1 MKIVSIRLLSS
12 LVMMAAS
19 FSASA
24 GPTVVGTLEVKGV
37 FNEKIGPAPQCASTL
52 GGKLAGH
59 GETAEG
65 TPVAFVGGDCF
76 TQSGTTFTF
85 SNGKFI
91 LLYPN
96 GDQIF
101 ANYSGQFVPTGAG
114 TAYVMNGGT
123 FTITG
128 GSGTYSRALGGG
140 YLSGT
145 EDLSS
150 GAGTIALSGR
160 IHYKPKGSLK

>member
-1 MKIVSIRLLSS
+1 MNHVSLRLLSS
-12 LVMMAAS
+12 LVLMAAS
-19 FSASA
+19 LGATA
-24 GPTVVGTLEVKGV
+24 GTTVSQTLEVKGA
-37 FNEKIGPAPQCASTL
+37 FNEKVGPAPQCASQM
-52 GGKLAGH
+52 GGQLAGH

-65 TPVAFVGGDCF
+65 TPVAFVGRDCF
-76 TQSGTTFTF
+76 SQSGYVFTF
-85 SNGKFI
+85 SNGKFV

-101 ANYSGQFVPTGAG
+101 ASYGGQFIPTGVG

-128 GSGTYSRALGGG
+128 GSGTYAGALGGG

-145 EDLSS
+145 EDLSN

-160 IHYKPKGSLK
+160 ITYKSK

>member
-1 MKIVSIRLLSS
+1 MKTVSIRLLSS
-12 LVMMAAS
+12 LVLTAAS

-24 GPTVVGTLEVKGV
+24 GPTVVRALEIKGI
-37 FNEKIGPAPQCASTL
+37 FTEKVGPAPQCTSKL

-76 TQSGTTFTF
+76 AQSGTTFTF

-101 ANYSGQFVPTGAG
+101 ADYSGQFVPTGAG
-114 TAYVMNGGT
+114 TTYVMNGGT

-128 GSGTYSRALGGG
+128 GSGTYARALGGG
-140 YLSGT
+140 FLSGT
-145 EDLSS
+145 EDLSN
-150 GAGTIALSGR
+150 GAGTIGLSGR
-160 IHYKPKGSLK
+160 VYYKPK

>member
-1 MKIVSIRLLSS
+1 MKTVSVRILSS
-12 LVMMAAS
+12 LVLLAAS

-24 GPTVVGTLEVKGV
+24 GPTVVKALQIKGV
-37 FNEKIGPAPQCASTL
+37 FNEKIGLALQCATLL

-59 GETAEG
+59 GEAIDG

-76 TQSGTTFTF
+76 SQSGTTFTF

-101 ANYSGQFVPTGAG
+101 ANYAGQFIPAGSG

-128 GSGTYSRALGGG
+128 GSGTYSGALGGG

-145 EDLSS
+145 EDLSN
-150 GAGTIALSGR
+150 GAGTIGLSGSVY
-160 IHYKPKGSLK
+160 YKLK

>member
-1 MKIVSIRLLSS
+1 MNTTSIRLLSS
-12 LVMMAAS
+12 LVLMTAS
-19 FSASA
+19 LSALA
-24 GPTVVGTLEVKGV
+24 GPTVAKPLVVNGV
-37 FNEKIGPAPQCASTL
+37 FSEKIGPEPQCTSTL

-76 TQSGTTFTF
+76 SQSGTTFTF

-101 ANYSGQFVPTGAG
+101 ANYGGQFVPTGAG

-128 GSGTYSRALGGG
+128 GSGTYSHALGGG

-145 EDLSS
+145 EDLSN
-150 GAGTIALSGR
+150 GAGTIGLTGVVY
-160 IHYKPKGSLK
+160 YKPK

>member
-1 MKIVSIRLLSS
+1 MKTVSIHLLSS
-12 LVMMAAS
+12 LVLMTAS

-24 GPTVVGTLEVKGV
+24 GPNAVEALEVKGV

-76 TQSGTTFTF
+76 AQSGTTFTF
-85 SNGKFI
+85 SDGKFI

-128 GSGTYSRALGGG
+128 GSGIYSGALGGG
-140 YLSGT
+140 TLSGT
-145 EDLSS
+145 EDLSN
-150 GAGTIALSGR
+150 GAGTIGLSGR
-160 IHYKPKGSLK
+160 VYYKQK

>member
-1 MKIVSIRLLSS
+1 MKTLSIRLLSGVV
-12 LVMMAAS
+12 LLAAS

-24 GPTVVGTLEVKGV
+24 GPSVTKALEVKGV
-37 FNEKIGPAPQCASTL
+37 FNEKVGPAPQCASTL

-59 GETAEG
+59 GETADG

-76 TQSGTTFTF
+76 AQSGATFTF

-128 GSGTYSRALGGG
+128 GSGTYVRALGGG

-145 EDLSS
+145 EDLSN
-150 GAGTIALSGR
+150 GAGTIALSGHV
-160 IHYKPKGSLK
+160 HYKPK

>member
-1 MKIVSIRLLSS
+1 MNTTAIRLLSS
-12 LVMMAAS
+12 LVLMTAS
-19 FSASA
+19 FSALA
-24 GPTVVGTLEVKGV
+24 GPTVGKPLVVKGV
-37 FNEKIGPAPQCASTL
+37 FSEKISPSLQCPTVL

-59 GETAEG
+59 GETVEG

-76 TQSGTTFTF
+76 SQSGTTFTF

-101 ANYSGQFVPTGAG
+101 ANYGGQFVPTGAG

-128 GSGTYSRALGGG
+128 GSGTYSNALGGG
-140 YLSGT
+140 FLSGT
-145 EDLSS
+145 EDLSN
-150 GAGTIALSGR
+150 GAGTIGLSGVVY
-160 IHYKPKGSLK
+160 YKLK

>member
-1 MKIVSIRLLSS
+1 MKTVSIRLLSS
-12 LVMMAAS
+12 LVLLAAS

-24 GPTVVGTLEVKGV
+24 GPNVTKALEVKGV
-37 FNEKIGPAPQCASTL
+37 FNEKVGPAQQCASTL

-59 GETAEG
+59 GETADG

-76 TQSGTTFTF
+76 AQSGATFTF

-145 EDLSS
+145 EDLSN
-150 GAGTIALSGR
+150 GAGTIALSGHV
-160 IHYKPKGSLK
+160 HYKPK

>member
-1 MKIVSIRLLSS
+1 MKIVSISLLSS
-12 LVMMAAS
+12 VVLMAAS

-24 GPTVVGTLEVKGV
+24 GQHVVRALEINGV
-37 FNEKIGPAPQCASTL
+37 FNEKIGPALQCASKL

-59 GETAEG
+59 GATLEG

-76 TQSGTTFTF
+76 SQSGTTFTF

-101 ANYSGQFVPTGAG
+101 ANYGGQFVPTGLG

-128 GSGTYSRALGGG
+128 GSGTYSGALGGG
-140 YLSGT
+140 FLRGT
-145 EDLSS
+145 EDLAT
-150 GAGTIALSGR
+150 GAGTIGLSGQVY
-160 IHYKPKGSLK
+160 YKQK

>member
-1 MKIVSIRLLSS
+1 MKNVTVRLLSS
-12 LVMMAAS
+12 LVLMAAS
-19 FSASA
+19 FGASA
-24 GPTVVGTLEVKGV
+24 GTLVSKTLEVKGV
-37 FNEKIGPAPQCASTL
+37 FNEKVGPAPQCASQL

-59 GETAEG
+59 GEVADG
-65 TPVAFVGGDCF
+65 TPVSFVGGDCF
-76 TQSGTTFTF
+76 AQSGYVFTF

-101 ANYSGQFVPTGAG
+101 ANYGGQFLPTGVG

-128 GSGTYSRALGGG
+128 GSGTYAGALGGG
-140 YLSGT
+140 VLSGT
-145 EDLSS
+145 EDLSN

-160 IHYKPKGSLK
+160 VVYKLR

>member
-1 MKIVSIRLLSS
+1 MKTVTIRLLSG
-12 LVMMAAS
+12 LLLITAS

-24 GPTVVGTLEVKGV
+24 GPTVGRALEIAGV
-37 FNEKIGPAPQCASTL
+37 FNEKVGPAPQCASKL

-76 TQSGTTFTF
+76 AQSGTTFTF

-101 ANYSGQFVPTGAG
+101 ANYGGQFVPTGVG
-114 TAYVMNGGT
+114 SAYVMNGGT

-128 GSGTYSRALGGG
+128 GSGTYSRAQGGG

-145 EDLSS
+145 EDLST
-150 GAGTIALSGR
+150 GAGTIKLSGR
-160 IHYKPKGSLK
+160 IYYKPK

>member
-1 MKIVSIRLLSS
+1 MKTVSIRFLSS
-12 LVMMAAS
+12 LVLMAAS
-19 FSASA
+19 FSVSA
-24 GPTVVGTLEVKGV
+24 GPTVVKALEVKGV
-37 FNEKIGPAPQCASTL
+37 FNEKVGPEPKCASTL

-59 GETAEG
+59 GETADG

-76 TQSGTTFTF
+76 SQSGTTFTF
-85 SNGKFI
+85 SNGKFV

-96 GDQIF
+96 GDRIF
-101 ANYSGQFVPTGAG
+101 ANYGGQFVPTGVG

-128 GSGTYSRALGGG
+128 GSGTFSGAMGGG

-145 EDLSS
+145 EDLSN
-150 GAGTIALSGR
+150 GAGTIGLSGR
-160 IHYKPKGSLK
+160 VYYKAK

>member
-1 MKIVSIRLLSS
+1 MKTVSVRLLSS
-12 LVMMAAS
+12 LVLMAAS

-24 GPTVVGTLEVKGV
+24 GPNVVKALEVKGV
-37 FNEKIGPAPQCASTL
+37 FNEKVGPAPQCASTL

-59 GETAEG
+59 GETADG

-76 TQSGTTFTF
+76 AQSGTTFTF

-101 ANYSGQFVPTGAG
+101 ADYSGQFVPTGAG

-128 GSGTYSRALGGG
+128 GSGTYFHATGGG
-140 YLSGT
+140 SLSGT
-145 EDLSS
+145 EDLSN
-150 GAGTIALSGR
+150 GAGTIGLSGR
-160 IHYKPKGSLK
+160 VSYKPK

>member
-1 MKIVSIRLLSS
+1 MKTVSLRLLSS
-12 LVMMAAS
+12 LVLMAAS

-24 GPTVVGTLEVKGV
+24 GPTVGKALEINGV
-37 FNEKIGPAPQCASTL
+37 FNEKVGPAPQCASTL

-76 TQSGTTFTF
+76 AQSGTTFTF

-91 LLYPN
+91 VLYPN

-101 ANYSGQFVPTGAG
+101 ANYGGQFVPTGAG

-128 GSGTYSRALGGG
+128 GSGTYARATGGG

-145 EDLSS
+145 EDLSN
-150 GAGTIALSGR
+150 GAGTIKLSG
-160 IHYKPKGSLK
+160 HVYYKPKK

>member
-1 MKIVSIRLLSS
+1 MKTVSLRLLPS
-12 LVMMAAS
+12 LVLMAAS
-19 FSASA
+19 LSASA
-24 GPTVVGTLEVKGV
+24 GPTVTRALEVKGV
-37 FNEKIGPAPQCASTL
+37 FNEKVGPATQCASTL

-59 GETAEG
+59 GETADG

-76 TQSGTTFTF
+76 AQSGTTFTF
-85 SNGKFI
+85 SNGKFV
-91 LLYPN
+91 LLFPN

-101 ANYSGQFVPTGAG
+101 ANYGGQFLPTGAG

-128 GSGTYSRALGGG
+128 GSGTYARATGGG

-145 EDLSS
+145 EDLST

-160 IHYKPKGSLK
+160 VSYKPK

>member
-1 MKIVSIRLLSS
+1 MKTVSIRLLSS
-12 LVMMAAS
+12 LLLMAAS
-19 FSASA
+19 FPASA
-24 GPTVVGTLEVKGV
+24 APTVVAALEVKGV

-76 TQSGTTFTF
+76 AQSGTTFTF

-101 ANYSGQFVPTGAG
+101 ANYGGQFIPTGVG
-114 TAYVMNGGT
+114 TAYIMNGGT

-128 GSGTYSRALGGG
+128 GSGTYSGARGGG

-145 EDLSS
+145 EDLSN
-150 GAGTIALSGR
+150 GAGTIVLSGR
-160 IHYKPKGSLK
+160 VQYKPKNR

>member
-1 MKIVSIRLLSS
+1 MKISLCVLSS
-12 LVMMAAS
+12 LVLMTAS

-24 GPTVVGTLEVKGV
+24 SKTVVKALEVSGV
-37 FNEKIGPAPQCASTL
+37 FNEKVGPAPQCASKL
-52 GGKLAGH
+52 GGQLAGH
-59 GETAEG
+59 GVTVEG

-76 TQSGTTFTF
+76 AQNGTTFTF

-101 ANYSGQFVPTGAG
+101 ADYSGQFVPTGVG

-128 GSGTYSRALGGG
+128 GSGTYTRALGGG

-145 EDLSS
+145 EDLSN
-150 GAGTIALSGR
+150 GAGTIVLSGR
-160 IHYKPKGSLK
+160 ISYKQK

>member
-1 MKIVSIRLLSS
+1 MKTVSIRLLSS
-12 LVMMAAS
+12 LALMAAS
-19 FSASA
+19 FTASA
-24 GPTVVGTLEVKGV
+24 GPNVVKALEIKGV
-37 FNEKIGPAPQCASTL
+37 FNEKVGPAPQCKSKL

-59 GETAEG
+59 GETVEG

-101 ANYSGQFVPTGAG
+101 ADYSGQFLPTGAG

-128 GSGTYSRALGGG
+128 GSGTYARAIGGG

-145 EDLSS
+145 EDLST
-150 GAGTIALSGR
+150 GAGTIGLSG
-160 IHYKPKGSLK
+160 HVYYKQK

>member
-1 MKIVSIRLLSS
+1 MKNASVRLLSS
-12 LVMMAAS
+12 LVLMAAS

-24 GPTVVGTLEVKGV
+24 GPNTVKALEVKGV
-37 FNEKIGPAPQCASTL
+37 FNEKIGPALQCASTL

-59 GETAEG
+59 GEAIDG

-76 TQSGTTFTF
+76 FQSGTTFTF

-101 ANYSGQFVPTGAG
+101 ANYGGQFIPTGAG

-128 GSGTYSRALGGG
+128 GSGTYSGAIGGG

-145 EDLSS
+145 EDLSN
-150 GAGTIALSGR
+150 GAGTIGLSG
-160 IHYKPKGSLK
+160 HVYYKQK

>member
-1 MKIVSIRLLSS
+1 MTTSIRLLSS
-12 LVMMAAS
+12 LVLMTAS
-19 FSASA
+19 LSALA
-24 GPTVVGTLEVKGV
+24 GPTVSKALIVKGV
-37 FNEKIGPAPQCASTL
+37 FSEKISPSLQCPTVL

-59 GETAEG
+59 GETVEG

-76 TQSGTTFTF
+76 SQSGTTFTF

-101 ANYSGQFVPTGAG
+101 ANYGGQFVPTGTG

-128 GSGTYSRALGGG
+128 GSGTYSGALGGG

-145 EDLSS
+145 EDLSN
-150 GAGTIALSGR
+150 GAGTIGLSGVVY
-160 IHYKPKGSLK
+160 YKLK

>member
-1 MKIVSIRLLSS
+1 MTTSIRLLSS
-12 LVMMAAS
+12 LVLMTAS
-19 FSASA
+19 LSALA
-24 GPTVVGTLEVKGV
+24 GPTVSKPLIVKGV
-37 FNEKIGPAPQCASTL
+37 FSEKISPSLQCPTVL

-59 GETAEG
+59 GETVEG

-76 TQSGTTFTF
+76 SQSGTTFTF

-101 ANYSGQFVPTGAG
+101 ANYGGQFVPTGAG

-128 GSGTYSRALGGG
+128 GSGTYSGALGGG

-145 EDLSS
+145 EDLSN
-150 GAGTIALSGR
+150 GAGTIGLTGVVY
-160 IHYKPKGSLK
+160 YKLK

>member
-1 MKIVSIRLLSS
+1 MKTLSITLLSS
-12 LVMMAAS
+12 LVLMTSS

-24 GPTVVGTLEVKGV
+24 GPTVTRALEVKGV
-37 FNEKIGPAPQCASTL
+37 FTEKVGPAPQCASNL

-76 TQSGTTFTF
+76 AQSGTTFTF

-114 TAYVMNGGT
+114 TTYVMNGGT

-145 EDLSS
+145 EDLSN
-150 GAGTIALSGR
+150 GAGTIELSGR
-160 IHYKPKGSLK
+160 VHYKPK

>member
-1 MKIVSIRLLSS
+1 MKNVTVRVLSS
-12 LVMMAAS
+12 LVLMAAS
-19 FSASA
+19 FGASA
-24 GPTVVGTLEVKGV
+24 GVTVSAPLVVKGV
-37 FNEKIGPAPQCASTL
+37 FSEKIGPAPQCASLL

-59 GETAEG
+59 GEVADG
-65 TPVAFVGGDCF
+65 TPVSFVGGDCF
-76 TQSGTTFTF
+76 SQSGFVFTF
-85 SNGKFI
+85 SGGKFI

-101 ANYSGQFVPTGAG
+101 ANYGGQFIPTGVG

-128 GSGTYSRALGGG
+128 GTGTYAGALGGG

-145 EDLSS
+145 EELST
-150 GAGTIALSGR
+150 GAGTIALSGKVV
-160 IHYKPKGSLK
+160 YKLK

>member
-1 MKIVSIRLLSS
+1 MKTVSVRLLSS
-12 LVMMAAS
+12 LVLMAAS

-24 GPTVVGTLEVKGV
+24 GPNVVRALEVKGV
-37 FNEKIGPAPQCASTL
+37 FNEKVGPAPQCASTL

-76 TQSGTTFTF
+76 AQSGTTFTF

-91 LLYPN
+91 L
-96 GDQIF
+96 
-101 ANYSGQFVPTGAG
+101 FVPTGAG

-128 GSGTYSRALGGG
+128 GSGTYFHATGGG
-140 YLSGT
+140 SLSGT
-145 EDLSS
+145 EDLSN
-150 GAGTIALSGR
+150 GAGTIGLSGR
-160 IHYKPKGSLK
+160 VSYKQK

>member
-1 MKIVSIRLLSS
+1 M
-12 LVMMAAS
+12 
-19 FSASA
+19 
-24 GPTVVGTLEVKGV
+24 
-37 FNEKIGPAPQCASTL
+37 
-52 GGKLAGH
+52 
-59 GETAEG
+59 TAEG
-65 TPVAFVGGDCF
+65 APVAFVGGDCF
-76 TQSGTTFTF
+76 AQSGTTFTF

-101 ANYSGQFVPTGAG
+101 ADYSGQFVPTGAG

-128 GSGTYSRALGGG
+128 GTGTYARALGGG

-145 EDLSS
+145 EDLSN
-150 GAGTIALSGR
+150 GAGTIELSGR
-160 IHYKPKGSLK
+160 VYYKPK